1 MSKAIDDLPQSI
13 SEILR
18 NLALEEECV
27 ELAQIADYVDDLE
40 DQLHGH
46 HEICLLAQE
55 YATRYARMKAGL
67 RIFAG
72 EGKNKIRDL
81 DHMKNFARYV
91 IEHADDYSI
100 E

>member
-40 DQLHGH
+40 DRLDDHL
-46 HEICLLAQE
+46 EMCLMAQE
-55 YATRYARMKAGL
+55 YAGKYARLKAGM
-67 RIFAG
+67 RILAG
-72 EGKNKIRDL
+72 EGKTPIPDL
-81 DHMKNFARYV
+81 FTVKRFARQV
-91 IEHADDYSI
+91 LDIVEG